1 LVFKPA
7 LIIELDSPSGVETIT
22 WQFLLCTA
30 VMSSNKNWSF
40 GEALVNT
47 SNEISRPVEVQ
58 NTPDTDSQL
67 YRSNKKGLVS
77 VFDVVDKSTPV
88 QWHTLFSICVWILK

>member
-1 LVFKPA
+1 MNLCFLLVGFKLA
-7 LIIELDSPSGVETIT
+7 IVIELGSPSGVKSIT

-30 VMSSNKNWSF
+30 VTSSNKNWSF

-47 SNEISRPVEVQ
+47 SNEISRPGGEQ

-67 YRSNKKGLVS
+67 YRSNKKR
-77 VFDVVDKSTPV
+77 
-88 QWHTLFSICVWILK
+88 